1 MVEIETRR
9 FPFTKRNLW
18 FVDEP
23 FDVSRCDAAFF
34 YAAER
39 PAPGFACRRAPTFLV
54 DLSRTEGEL
63 KSSLS
68 KSCRHNC
75 NRAIR
80 EGIVVR
86 VNTDHAA
93 FLELYKAFVAA
104 KDFQGYVDNFPRL
117 AAQGT
122 LYTWYFE
129 ERLQGGLLLLED
141 EVNSRWL
148 MSGSRRLSTDDAPN
162 FNRIM
167 GRGNRLVLWEAICDA
182 RRRGQQR
189 LDLGGYY
196 DGDDETDPRWAIT
209 RFKAEFGGE
218 PVERF
223 TCEKYYSRLYRL
235 TKRLRR
241 WL

>member
-1 MVEIETRR
+1 MVEIEARR
-9 FPFTKRNLW
+9 FPFTKRNFW

-23 FDVSRCDAAFF
+23 FHAPRCDAAFF
-34 YAAER
+34 YAVER

-54 DLSRTEGEL
+54 DLSRTEEEL
-63 KSSLS
+63 KSNLS
-68 KSCRHNC
+68 KSCRYDC

-80 EGIVVR
+80 DGIEVKVD
-86 VNTDHAA
+86 TDHEA
-93 FLELYKAFVAA
+93 FLDLYKAFVAA
-104 KDFQGYVDNFPRL
+104 KDFEGHVENFPLL
-117 AAQGT
+117 AERGT

-129 ERLQGGLLLLED
+129 ECLQGGLLLLED

-148 MSGSRRLSTDDAPN
+148 MSGSRRLTTDDDP
-162 FNRIM
+162 RLKQIM
-167 GRGNRLVLWEAICDA
+167 GRGNRLVLWEAMCDA
-182 RRRGQQR
+182 RRRGLQR

-196 DGDDETDPRWAIT
+196 DGDDDSDPRHAIT